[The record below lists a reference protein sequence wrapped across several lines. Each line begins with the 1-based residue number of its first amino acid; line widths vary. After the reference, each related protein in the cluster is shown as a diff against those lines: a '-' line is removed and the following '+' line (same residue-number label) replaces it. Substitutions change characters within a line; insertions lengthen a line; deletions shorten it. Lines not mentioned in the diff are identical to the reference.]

1 MNGARGISRPD
12 VCIIGLGAAGGVA
25 AHVLTSA
32 GLDVVGLEAGPHW
45 AKEDFAPDEMTM
57 YNRRNTLGAKF
68 NSELQ
73 TLRPDEETPT
83 RPADYSLGKM
93 MNGVGGG
100 SVHWGAWARRFFPT
114 DFLIRS
120 ATIERYGEEALPPD
134 ADVVDWPFTYEDLEP
149 YYTKAEYALGVSGGA
164 YRVNGKLVDTEHGNA
179 LEADRSAPFPMPP
192 LRSFGWGERFKD
204 ASRRLGLHPFNVP
217 AGVNSIPYDGRP
229 ACTYCGFCSGYG
241 CYNDAKASTL
251 VTTIP
256 KAVETGRLD
265 IRPFSRVVRVN
276 TDASGK
282 AKSVDYIGPAGT
294 LERIEARAFLLS
306 AYTTE
311 NIRLLF
317 LSASDTFPDG
327 LGNEKGLLGKFFMT
341 HQYVEVMALF
351 DEEINRFTGPTPQ
364 AVALDDYNADFF
376 DHTGLGF
383 IRGGAIGMENQTHP
397 IGASENVP
405 PGAPGW
411 GRSYK
416 EWILRNWNKVTF
428 LRAQPESLA
437 YASNYMDLD
446 PVARDTS
453 GIGLPVMRFTY
464 RQRDNELRMIDF
476 LQDRMGEILTEMGA
490 HEVWKGRTWTG
501 VGSSHDYGGC
511 RMGSDAA
518 TSVCDGFGRLH
529 DTPNLFVLGGATFN
543 SCAGQNPT
551 LTIAAM
557 AWRTADRVVED
568 LTQ

>member
-1 MNGARGISRPD
+1 MNGVRRVSRPD

-73 TLRPDEETPT
+73 TLRPDEETAT
-83 RPADYSLGKM
+83 RPADYSLGMM

-100 SVHWGAWARRFFPT
+100 TVHWGAWARRFFPT

-120 ATIERYGEEALPPD
+120 ATIARYGEEVLPAD
-134 ADVVDWPFTYEDLEP
+134 GDVVDWPFTYEDLEP
-149 YYTKAEYALGVSGGA
+149 YYTKAEYALGISGAA
-164 YRVNGKLVDTEHGNA
+164 YRVNGEVVDSEHGNA

-217 AGVNSIPYDGRP
+217 AGVNSVPYDNRP

-256 KAVETGRLD
+256 KAAATGRLD
-265 IRPFSRVVRVN
+265 IRPFSRVLRVN
-276 TDASGK
+276 TDVSGK
-282 AKSVDYIGPAGT
+282 ATSVDFIGPAGT
-294 LERIEARAFLLS
+294 VDRIEAQVFLLS

-311 NIRLLF
+311 NVRLLF
-317 LSASDTFPDG
+317 LSASDRFPRG
-327 LGNEKGLLGKFFMT
+327 LGNNHGLLGKFFMT

-376 DHTGLGF
+376 DHTGLEF

-411 GRSYK
+411 GRGYK
-416 EWILRNWNKVTF
+416 EWMLRNWNRVTF

-437 YASNYMDLD
+437 YASNTMDLD

-453 GIGLPVMRFTY
+453 GVGLPVVRFTY
-464 RQRDNELRMIDF
+464 RQRDNELRMINF

-490 HEVWKGRTWTG
+490 REVWQGRTWTG

-518 TSVCDGFGRLH
+518 TSVCDGAGRLH

-568 LTQ
+568 LT

>member
-1 MNGARGISRPD
+1 MSGAKRISRPD

-25 AHVLTSA
+25 AHVLTAA

-45 AKEDFAPDEMTM
+45 AKEDFSPDEMTM

-68 NSELQ
+68 NAELQ
-73 TLRPDEETPT
+73 TLRPDEDTPT

-120 ATIERYGEEALPPD
+120 TTVERYGEEALPTD
-134 ADVVDWPFTYEDLEP
+134 GDVIDWPFTYEELEP
-149 YYTKAEYALGVSGGA
+149 YYTKAEYALGISGSA
-164 YRVNGKLVDTEHGNA
+164 YRVNGEVVDAEHGNA

-204 ASRRLGLHPFNVP
+204 AARRLGLHPFNVP
-217 AGVNSIPYDGRP
+217 AGVNSVPYDGRP

-256 KAVETGRLD
+256 KAVTTGRLD
-265 IRPFSRVVRVN
+265 LRPFSRVLRIN

-282 AKSVDYIGPAGT
+282 ATSVDSIGAAGIV
-294 LERIEARAFLLS
+294 ERIEARVFLLS

-317 LSASDTFPDG
+317 LSASDTFPAG
-327 LGNEKGLLGKFFMT
+327 LGNNHGLLGRFFMT
-341 HQYVEVMALF
+341 HQYVEVMAVF

-411 GRSYK
+411 GRAYK
-416 EWILRNWNKVTF
+416 EWMLRNWNRVTF

-437 YASNYMDLD
+437 YASNFMDLD
-446 PVARDTS
+446 PVVRDSS
-453 GIGLPVMRFTY
+453 GLGLPVVRFTY

-476 LQDRMGEILTEMGA
+476 LQERMAEILTEMGA
-490 HEVWKGRTWTG
+490 SEVWKGRTWTG

-511 RMGSDAA
+511 RMGSD
-518 TSVCDGFGRLH
+518 TTSSVCDGTGRLH
-529 DTPNLFVLGGATFN
+529 DIPNLFVLGGATFN

-557 AWRTADRVVED
+557 AWRTADQVLQELR
-568 LTQ
+568 

>member
-1 MNGARGISRPD
+1 MNGARGISQPD
-12 VCIIGLGAAGGVA
+12 VCIIGLGAAGGIA

-45 AKEDFAPDEMTM
+45 ATEDFSPDEMTM

-73 TLRPDEETPT
+73 TLRSDEETPT
-83 RPADYSLGKM
+83 QPADYSLGKM

-120 ATIERYGEEALPPD
+120 TTVARYGEDALPVD
-134 ADVVDWPFTYEDLEP
+134 GDVVDWPFTYEDLEP
-149 YYTKAEYALGVSGGA
+149 YYTKAEYALGVSGAA
-164 YRVNGKLVDTEHGNA
+164 YRVNGELADSEHGNA

-192 LRSFGWGERFKD
+192 LRSFGWGERFKA

-217 AGVNSIPYDGRP
+217 AGVNSVPYDNRP

-241 CYNDAKASTL
+241 CYNEAKASTL

-256 KAVETGRLD
+256 KAVATGRLD
-265 IRPFSRVVRVN
+265 IRPFSRVLRVN

-282 AKSVDYIGPAGT
+282 ATSVDYISPMGIV
-294 LERIEARAFLLS
+294 ERIEARAFLLS

-317 LSASDTFPDG
+317 LSASDTFPHG
-327 LGNEKGLLGKFFMT
+327 LGNDHGLLGKFFMT

-446 PVARDTS
+446 PVVRDTS
-453 GIGLPVMRFTY
+453 GIGLPVVRFTY

-476 LQDRMGEILTEMGA
+476 LQARMAEILVEMGA
-490 HEVWKGRTWTG
+490 CEVWKGRTWTG

-518 TSVCDGFGRLH
+518 TSVCDGVGRLH

-557 AWRTADRVVED
+557 AWRTANRVVED
-568 LTQ
+568 LT

>member
-1 MNGARGISRPD
+1 MSGARRISRPD

-25 AHVLTSA
+25 AHVLTNA

-45 AKEDFAPDEMTM
+45 AKEDFSPDEMTM

-68 NSELQ
+68 NAELQ

-83 RPADYSLGKM
+83 RPADYSLGMM

-120 ATIERYGEEALPPD
+120 STVARYGEEALPTD
-134 ADVVDWPFTYEDLEP
+134 GDVVDWPFTYEDLEP
-149 YYTKAEYALGVSGGA
+149 YYTKAEYALGISGA
-164 YRVNGKLVDTEHGNA
+164 PYRVNGELVDPEHGNP

-204 ASRRLGLHPFNVP
+204 AARRLGLHPFNVP
-217 AGVNSIPYDGRP
+217 AGVNSVPYDGRP

-256 KAVETGRLD
+256 KAIATGRFDL
-265 IRPFSRVVRVN
+265 RPFSRALRIN

-282 AKSVDYIGPAGT
+282 ATSVDYVSPGGT
-294 LERIEARAFLLS
+294 FERIEARVFLLS

-317 LSASDTFPDG
+317 LSASDTFPSG
-327 LGNEKGLLGKFFMT
+327 LGNSHGLLGKFFMT

-351 DEEINRFTGPTPQ
+351 DEEFNRFTGPTPQ
-364 AVALDDYNADFF
+364 AVAIDDYNADFF

-411 GRSYK
+411 GRAYK

-446 PVARDTS
+446 PVVRDTS
-453 GIGLPVMRFTY
+453 RLGLPVVRFTY

-476 LQDRMGEILTEMGA
+476 LQERMAVILTEMGA
-490 HEVWKGRTWTG
+490 REVWKGRTWTG

-511 RMGSDAA
+511 RMGSDVTA
-518 TSVCDGFGRLH
+518 SVCDGVGRLH
-529 DTPNLFVLGGATFN
+529 DAPNLFVLGGATFN

-557 AWRTADRVVED
+557 AWRTADRVVQE
-568 LTQ
+568 LR